1 MCSSMMPTARRVLT
15 SGTTTGQFI
24 PMTGWIPAINVKE
37 MKALLQLRD
46 KTDNFQVQVALQTA
60 DVDTDTPN
68 TALGKGTFAA
78 ANGKSSTGMLVVSA
92 NVDGAYFVRWGVFV
106 KNSSGTAL
114 ERGEVL
120 LSVGFR
126 S

>member
-1 MCSSMMPTARRVLT
+1 M
-15 SGTTTGQFI
+15 G
-24 PMTGWIPAINVKE
+24 
-37 MKALLQLRD
+37 
-46 KTDNFQVQVALQTA
+46 NFQVQVAQQTA

-68 TALGKGTFAA
+68 TPIGKGNFAS
-78 ANGKSSTGMLVVSA
+78 ANGKSTTGMLTVSGD
-92 NVDGAYFVRWGVFV
+92 VDGAYFVRWGVFV
-106 KNSSGTAL
+106 KNGSGTDL

>member
-1 MCSSMMPTARRVLT
+1 MCSSMMPTARRTLT

-37 MKALLQLRD
+37 IKALLQLRD
-46 KTDNFQVQVALQTA
+46 KTSNFQVQVGQQTA

-68 TALGKGTFAA
+68 TPIGKGNFAV
-78 ANGKSSTGMLVVSA
+78 ANGKSTTGMLNVGPD
-92 NVDGAYFVRWGVFV
+92 VDGAYFVRWGVFV
-106 KNSSGTAL
+106 KNGSGTAL